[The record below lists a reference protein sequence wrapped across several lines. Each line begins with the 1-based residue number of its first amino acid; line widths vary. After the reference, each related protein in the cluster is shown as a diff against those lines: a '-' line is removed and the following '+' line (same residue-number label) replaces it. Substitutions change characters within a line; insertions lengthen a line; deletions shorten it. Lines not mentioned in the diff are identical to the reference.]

1 MSAFSA
7 NGSPAARTCLGA
19 VSAAARPPSAAIA
32 VSSPSGLGTAPL
44 DASAAAVSAAA
55 LPKLVSTHPVV
66 ALPAPD
72 ASVAASVPVSAPAP
86 SAPSA
91 AMSATPARRRPLPLQ
106 HLAGGVAGGVTSTL
120 LLHPL
125 DLIKIRFAVEDAG
138 GKGRAPRY
146 SGVAN
151 AVTTITSSEGIRGL
165 YRGVTPNLLG
175 AGSSWGLYFMF
186 YSSLK
191 SWMQSGDS
199 SRDLGAAR
207 HMLVASEAGVLTLAL
222 TNPIS
227 VVRTRLCLQTSLD
240 AALPESKRFSGMFDA
255 LRKTYRAEGARGLY
269 RGFVPGVWGV
279 SHGALQFMAYEELKS
294 RYNRH
299 QHRAVDHAL
308 STAEYLQF
316 AALSKLFAACVTYP
330 YQVVR
335 ARLQD
340 HRTSYTGSM
349 DVIQR
354 IVRREGPRGLYRG
367 LTPYLLHVTP
377 NTGEHGQHKH

>member
-1 MSAFSA
+1 VDSPASLPLEPA
-7 NGSPAARTCLGA
+7 PAAATLAVQLSPAA
-19 VSAAARPPSAAIA
+19 V
-32 VSSPSGLGTAPL
+32 
-44 DASAAAVSAAA
+44 ASAAGGAV
-55 LPKLVSTHPVV
+55 
-66 ALPAPD
+66 APGTWRI
-72 ASVAASVPVSAPAP
+72 AGVTAASLPL
-86 SAPSA
+86 
-91 AMSATPARRRPLPLQ
+91 RRPLPLE

-125 DLIKIRFAVEDAG
+125 DLIKIRFAVDDGTSAA
-138 GKGRAPRY
+138 RASRPHY
-146 SGVAN
+146 TGVRHALM
-151 AVTTITSSEGIRGL
+151 AITSSEGVRGL
-165 YRGVTPNLLG
+165 YRGVTPNLWG
-175 AGSSWGLYFMF
+175 AGTSWGLYFMF

-191 SWMQSGDS
+191 TWMQAGDT

-227 VVRTRLCLQTSLD
+227 VVRTRLCLQTATID
-240 AALPESKRFSGMFDA
+240 TTLPESQRYSGMLDA
-255 LRKTYRAEGARGLY
+255 LRKTWRQEGARGLY

-294 RYNRH
+294 MLNR
-299 QHRAVDHAL
+299 QHARTVDQRL
-308 STAEYLQF
+308 TTAEYLTC
-316 AALSKLFAACVTYP
+316 AAVSKLFAACITYP

-340 HRTSYTGSM
+340 HRASYSGSM

-354 IVRREGPRGLYRG
+354 VLSREGPRGLYRG

-377 NTGEHGQHKH
+377 NVCCVFLVYELVTGGGRR